1 MPSGQE
7 RAACCQPARLQPLA
21 GSEHQAKR
29 VRDRNP
35 TIMCGM
41 IKPPVHVMRNPI
53 RSQAT
58 VQDGAEGGE
67 PKLPCG
73 IAVPRC
79 RRVPLHHTNYHIT
92 DRQGAVSC
100 GLHLRGYGG
109 AGLCFSR
116 RGHVSDVHR
125 SGVVREFLGRFWGAL
140 RVSVSGTN
148 SCVRVPARTSR
159 GRFKGNGGRTPERGG
174 GLPQRGG
181 RWRPVWGS
189 SRRTIRGAA
198 SSGSSCRCKYRAR

>member
-7 RAACCQPARLQPLA
+7 QAACCQPARLQPLA

-29 VRDRNP
+29 ARDRNP
-35 TIMCGM
+35 TIVCGM
-41 IKPPVHVMRNPI
+41 IKPPVHVMRDPI

-67 PKLPCG
+67 PKLSCG

-79 RRVPLHHTNYHIT
+79 RRVPLHHTNYHIA

-109 AGLCFSR
+109 AGLCLSR
-116 RGHVSDVHR
+116 GGHVSDVHR
-125 SGVVREFLGRFWGAL
+125 SGVVRALLGGGASGKRVRDKFVCACSGKNFERALQGAL
-140 RVSVSGTN
+140 QGKWRANTG
-148 SCVRVPARTSR
+148 ARR
-159 GRFKGNGGRTPERGG
+159 GSAST
-174 GLPQRGG
+174 
-181 RWRPVWGS
+181 
-189 SRRTIRGAA
+189 RRAMAA
-198 SSGSSCRCKYRAR
+198 SLGQFSANHSGRGLQWFIMPM

>member
-116 RGHVSDVHR
+116 GGHVSDVHR
-125 SGVVREFLGRFWGAL
+125 SGVVREFLGRFWGVAL
-140 RVSVSGTN
+140 QGKWRANTG
-148 SCVRVPARTSR
+148 ARR
-159 GRFKGNGGRTPERGG
+159 GSAST
-174 GLPQRGG
+174 
-181 RWRPVWGS
+181 
-189 SRRTIRGAA
+189 RRAMAA
-198 SSGSSCRCKYRAR
+198 SLGQFSANHSGRGLQWFIMPM